1 MIARMTT
8 GKRIRLANPL
18 WAIGAL
24 IFSMFLSACAGTGS
38 DGLLAGLDGPAEQ
51 QAGGPDLAQAGPL
64 GEKALGRVDAPVTVI
79 EYASLGCPICRVFHQ
94 KVFPRLQKAYIDTG
108 KVRFVYREFPI
119 GNSSTAAAV
128 AARCV
133 ADKHYFAVNE
143 EFLANQGRWNA
154 REPNHDALYKFVQDK
169 GLPRAEFDSCMANQK
184 TNDGIVWVKQ
194 RGRELGVKGTPTF
207 FVNGEKVRGVL
218 SFEEM
223 QTLIEKHL
231 QGAAKPA

>member
-1 MIARMTT
+1 MTT
-8 GKRIRLANPL
+8 GRLPGLASL
-18 WAIGAL
+18 KGAMGAL
-24 IFSMFLSACAGTGS
+24 LAALILSACAGAAIT
-38 DGLLAGLDGPAEQ
+38 DLDGKADAETGR
-51 QAGGPDLAQAGPL
+51 AALAQAGPL
-64 GEKALGRVDAPVTVI
+64 GEKTLGRADAPVTVI
-79 EYASLGCPICRVFHQ
+79 EYASLGCPICRVFHE
-94 KVFPRLQKAYIDTG
+94 KVFPRFQKAYIDTG
-108 KVRFVYREFPI
+108 KVRFIYREFPI
-119 GNSSTAAAV
+119 GKSSTAAAV

-143 EFLANQGRWNA
+143 ALLANQGRWNS

-169 GLPRAEFDSCMANQK
+169 GLSRAEFDSCIANQK

-223 QTLIEKHL
+223 QQLIEKHL